1 MLTTTFLY
9 RVQRH
14 GRMIGAV
21 LLVLAGMPEM
31 AGAQTPEATISGVIT
46 DASGG
51 ALPGV
56 AVTAVQAQT
65 GQRHSATTNE
75 EGFYALRALPIGPY
89 VIEAELSGFHRYRRE
104 GLTLTTGATVPLDIK
119 LPIGALT
126 DTVTVHAEA
135 PLLSARTSE
144 MSQLIESRSVEG
156 MPLGDRRS
164 MNLIKM
170 TGAAVFVTY
179 DAGAK
184 PNFSLAG
191 GRTQSQMFWIDG
203 GAGQNMRLG
212 IGQMDVDPPVD
223 TVQEVK
229 ILSNNYSAEYGGSA
243 GGVIIATTK
252 SGTNQLHGS
261 ASEYFRHDKLD
272 AVDFFAPVVNGRKEK
287 APLRYNV
294 FGGTLGGPIRRD
306 KTFFFV
312 SYEGSRRRTGVT
324 RVMTV
329 PTELQRRG
337 NFSQTFDARGNLIVI
352 YDPATAAGTPRRP
365 FAGNVIPEDRLD
377 PVGLRLAA
385 LYPLPNRPAENVTGA
400 NNFGAN
406 GTTRLERDNY
416 MVKVE
421 HTVGGNDKITGRY
434 LYNSDNMF
442 QGSVFADAAA
452 DTVTDAIRHQN
463 YFYGGYTA
471 TFGSALINEM
481 RYTYSNRINH
491 QVSPGLAGGWPT
503 RLGLRGVSDEAFPR
517 VTIAGV
523 AALGAATH
531 ERRQFPIQ
539 QHQFVN
545 TLSYVRGRHTL
556 KTGLEVRPSFNYEV
570 NRPSISGSFAF
581 TTQPT
586 ALPGGANTGHGMAS
600 LLLGFPNSVTIR
612 ETEILDRS
620 SWYLAAFAQDDWTV
634 RSNLTLNVGVRW
646 ETDTPIVDADNR
658 MNGFDAQAINPI
670 SGTPGVVR
678 FAGLDGW
685 PSAPYKT
692 DLNNIAPRFGF
703 AWRPFGRTATVI
715 RGGAGIFYAHPF
727 DHGAPT
733 SASLGFERSATLSTP
748 DNGLTAPFYLEDGV
762 PPLAVET
769 GTRDAGFG
777 AVPLGRPTTTTVTY
791 FDRDRKTGY
800 ARQFNLGVQQELHGR
815 MVVEL
820 AYVGNV
826 SRNLPG
832 PNLSINQI
840 APDRLRPG
848 VTQRD
853 RPFPQFANVLV
864 VLPAI
869 GRSDYHAGTAR
880 LEKRFSHGFNFL
892 GTYTYARFLN
902 DTDEGGDDVGDVGV
916 YSDYYNRAADYGPS
930 GNDIRHRL
938 TVSGVYELPI
948 GPGKRLLGT
957 HWMGQVVGGWSIGLL
972 GLLQSGAPFS
982 VLTQT
987 NNTNAF
993 SAGTPRADLT
1003 GNPVLPAG
1011 DRTLQRW
1018 FNTDAFAQPAP
1029 FTFGNSGRGI
1039 LRGDG
1044 IANVD
1049 VSLSKNVSL
1058 SAARYLQ
1065 VRVELFNVLNHA
1077 NFGLPGHTLG
1087 APNFGVVSDASGGRT
1102 VQLGLRAVF

>member
-1 MLTTTFLY
+1 MNARCVVATVLWVVGVTSAS
-9 RVQRH
+9 
-14 GRMIGAV
+14 MPAV
-21 LLVLAGMPEM
+21 AE
-31 AGAQTPEATISGVIT
+31 AQTPEATISGVVA
-46 DASGG
+46 DATGG

-56 AVTAVQAQT
+56 TVVAIHDQT
-65 GQRHSATTNE
+65 GQRHSATTNA

-89 VIEAELSGFHRYRRE
+89 VIEAELSGFQRYRQE
-104 GLTLTTGATVPLDIK
+104 GLTLTTGATVPLDIN

-126 DTVTVHAEA
+126 DTVTVRAEA
-135 PLLSARTSE
+135 PLLGARTSE
-144 MSQLIESRSVEG
+144 ISQLIESRSVEG

-170 TGAAVFVTY
+170 TGAAVFVAY
-179 DAGAK
+179 DSGQK

-212 IGQMDVDPPVD
+212 IGQVDVDPPVD

-252 SGTNQLHGS
+252 SGTNQLRGS
-261 ASEYFRHDKLD
+261 LFEYFRHDALD
-272 AVDFFAPVVNGRKEK
+272 ALDFFAPVVEGRKQK

-312 SYEGSRRRTGVT
+312 SYEGSRRRTGIT
-324 RVMTV
+324 RFLTV

-337 NFSQTFDARGNLIVI
+337 DFSQTLDARGNLVVV
-352 YDPATAAGTPRRP
+352 YDPATTTGATRTP
-365 FAGNVIPEDRLD
+365 FAGNVIAQDRLD
-377 PVGLRLAA
+377 PVALRIAA
-385 LYPLPNRPAENVTGA
+385 LYPLPNRPADNISGA

-406 GTTRLERDNY
+406 GTGKLERDNY

-421 HTVGGNDKITGRY
+421 HTIRRNDKITGRY
-434 LYNSDNMF
+434 LYNSDNQF
-442 QGSVFADAAA
+442 ETSVFAEPAA

-463 YFYGGYTA
+463 YFYVGHTR
-471 TFGSALINEM
+471 TFGSALINEL

-491 QVSPGLAGGWPT
+491 TLSPGLGGGWPAT
-503 RLGLRGVSDEAFPR
+503 LGLRGVSDEAFPR
-517 VTIAGV
+517 FAIAGV
-523 AALGAATH
+523 AALGAANH

-539 QHQFVN
+539 QHQFVD
-545 TLSYVRGRHTL
+545 TLSYVRGRHAL
-556 KTGLEVRPSFNYEV
+556 KTGVEVRPSFNYEV

-586 ALPGGANTGHGMAS
+586 ALPGRAGTGHGMAS

-612 ETEILDRS
+612 ETEVLDRS
-620 SWYLAAFAQDDWTV
+620 SWYLAAFVQDDWTV
-634 RSNLTLNVGVRW
+634 GSSLTVNFGVRW
-646 ETDTPIVDADNR
+646 ETDTPIVDANDR
-658 MNGFDAQAINPI
+658 MNGFDPEAINPV

-678 FAGLDGW
+678 FAGVDGW
-685 PSAPYKT
+685 PSAPYTT
-692 DLNNIAPRFGF
+692 DWNNVAPRFGF
-703 AWRPFGRTATVI
+703 AWRPFGRTTTII
-715 RGGAGIFYAHPF
+715 RGGGGIFYAHPF
-727 DHGAPT
+727 DHGAPS
-733 SASLGFERSATLSTP
+733 SASLGFEQSAALTTP

-762 PPLAVET
+762 PPLNVAT
-769 GTRDAGFG
+769 AARDAGFG
-777 AVPLGRPTTTTVTY
+777 AVPVGRPTTTAVT
-791 FDRDRKTGY
+791 FFERNRKTGY
-800 ARQFNLGVQQELHGR
+800 AQQFNLGLQQELPGR
-815 MVVEL
+815 VVLEL
-820 AYVGNV
+820 AYIGNV
-826 SRNLPG
+826 SRKLAG

-840 APDRLRPG
+840 PSDRIRPG

-853 RPFPQFANVLV
+853 RPFPQFANVSI

-892 GTYTYARFLN
+892 ATYTYSKFLN
-902 DTDEGGDDVGDVGV
+902 DTDAGGSDVGDVGV
-916 YSDYYNRAADYGPS
+916 YSDFYNRAADYGPS

-938 TVSGVYELPI
+938 TVSSVYELPV
-948 GPGKRLLGT
+948 GPGKRFLSA
-957 HWMGQVVGGWSIGLL
+957 HWLGQVVGGWSIGLL
-972 GLLQSGAPFS
+972 GTMQSGAPFS

-987 NNTNAF
+987 NTSNAF
-993 SAGTPRADLT
+993 SAGALRADLV
-1003 GNPVLPAG
+1003 GDPVLPSSE
-1011 DRTLQRW
+1011 RTLNRW
-1018 FNTDAFAQPAP
+1018 FGTDAFAQPAP

-1044 IANVD
+1044 VINFD
-1049 VSLSKNVSL
+1049 MSLAKNVSL
-1058 SAARYLQ
+1058 GPARFLQ
-1065 VRVELFNVLNHA
+1065 VRVELFNAFNHP

-1087 APNFGVVSDASGGRT
+1087 APDFGIVSDASGGRT
-1102 VQLGLRAVF
+1102 IQLGLRGVF